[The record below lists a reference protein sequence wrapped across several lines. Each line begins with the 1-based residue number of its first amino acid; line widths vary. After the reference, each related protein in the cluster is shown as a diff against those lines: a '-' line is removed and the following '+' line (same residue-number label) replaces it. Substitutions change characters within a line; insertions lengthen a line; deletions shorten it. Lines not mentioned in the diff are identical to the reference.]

1 MKMFS
6 VYDKKAECFSP
17 PFFMRA
23 TGLALRGFIDM
34 LNSGD
39 KTQYSAHPE
48 DFDLYELGEWN
59 DETGKV
65 DQYEIPRLL
74 GNGLDYITKD

>member
-34 LNSGD
+34 INSGE

-65 DQYEIPRLL
+65 EQYEIARLL
-74 GNGLDYITKD
+74 GNGLDYITKE